1 MTKPVGPVLRMSDDV
16 DAIVAA
22 IVDDNP
28 GQEVTIVDQGAYTR
42 VSADGELR
50 VTRESIER
58 YLGRDF
64 EMRQLEGLMSAF
76 AGRIDMTSQEVR
88 WRLTSEDHAE
98 ARPPRPQRRLKTW
111 SSLGQLGR
119 IPSEYEVVTHN
130 LNYTTRPN
138 RTSALES
145 NPTTPANMWLLT
157 YRDKSPL
164 RADDWRGFRDPD
176 EITYRKY
183 VTMQDE
189 QETVVEG
196 VLDEY
201 GSAGHDASL
210 PKRWVECLATLFTPT
225 RFPVH
230 ALQMC
235 TAYLGHM
242 APASYISNCA
252 VFGAGDLLRRVSLV
266 AYRTRQL
273 ADATKSSIGSTERLM
288 WQRNEAWQPAREAL
302 EKLLTAYDW
311 GECFTAMNLVLRPT
325 LDQILVRQLANVAHD
340 NDDGLT
346 WLLLCN
352 LAVDVDRCTRWSTA
366 LAEYAIEQRA
376 GNRDVLQRWVARWTP
391 RAEAAAAG
399 LGQLFEQLPS
409 GGRSAKSVEDA
420 ANSARRRVLNQAG
433 LSE

>member
-1 MTKPVGPVLRMSDDV
+1 MT
-16 DAIVAA
+16 
-22 IVDDNP
+22 
-28 GQEVTIVDQGAYTR
+28 
-42 VSADGELR
+42 
-50 VTRESIER
+50 
-58 YLGRDF
+58 
-64 EMRQLEGLMSAF
+64 
-76 AGRIDMTSQEVR
+76 
-88 WRLTSEDHAE
+88 E
-98 ARPPRPQRRLKTW
+98 ASPPRPTRKLKTW
-111 SSLGQLGR
+111 SSFGQLRR
-119 IPSEYEVVTHN
+119 IPSEYEIVTHG
-130 LNYTTRPN
+130 LNYTNRPN

-145 NPTTPANMWLLT
+145 NPTTPVNMWYLT

-164 RADDWRGFRDPD
+164 QAGDWTGFRDPD

-201 GSAGHDASL
+201 GAAGHDASL
-210 PKRWVECLATLFTPT
+210 SDGWAGCLATMFTPT

-273 ADATKSSIGSTERLM
+273 ADAARSSIGTTERQI
-288 WQRNEAWQPAREAL
+288 WERHEAWQPAREAL
-302 EKLLTAYDW
+302 EKLLIAYDW

-325 LDQILVRQLANVAHD
+325 LDEILLRQLANAAHD
-340 NDDGLT
+340 AGDDLT
-346 WLLLCN
+346 WLLLTN
-352 LAVDVDRCTRWSTA
+352 LAVDADRCARWSASLARYAIDQRAENEGVLRHWVDRW
-366 LAEYAIEQRA
+366 I
-376 GNRDVLQRWVARWTP
+376 P

-399 LGQLFEQLPS
+399 LGQLFEQLPDR
-409 GGRSAKSVEDA
+409 GRSAEDVVNA
-420 ANSARRRVLNQAG
+420 ANSARRRMLSEAG
-433 LSE
+433 LAG

>member
-1 MTKPVGPVLRMSDDV
+1 MT
-16 DAIVAA
+16 
-22 IVDDNP
+22 
-28 GQEVTIVDQGAYTR
+28 
-42 VSADGELR
+42 
-50 VTRESIER
+50 
-58 YLGRDF
+58 
-64 EMRQLEGLMSAF
+64 
-76 AGRIDMTSQEVR
+76 
-88 WRLTSEDHAE
+88 
-98 ARPPRPQRRLKTW
+98 RPQRRLKTW

-119 IPSEYEVVTHN
+119 IPSEYEIVTHA

-145 NPTTPANMWLLT
+145 NPTTPANMWFLT
-157 YRDKSPL
+157 YRDNSPL
-164 RADDWRGFRDPD
+164 RADDWLGFRDPD
-176 EITYRKY
+176 EMTYRKY

-201 GSAGHDASL
+201 GPRPHDASL
-210 PKRWVECLATLFTPT
+210 HGWWVDCLATLFTPT

-230 ALQMC
+230 VLQMC

-252 VFGAGDLLRRVSLV
+252 VFATGDLLRRVSLV

-273 ADATKSSIGSTERLM
+273 ADATGTTIGRRERAV
-288 WQRNEAWQPAREAL
+288 WERDAAWQAARQAL

-325 LDQILVRQLANVAHD
+325 LDEILVRQLANTAHD

-346 WLLLCN
+346 WLLLGN
-352 LAVDVDRCTRWSTA
+352 LGVDVDRCTRWSTA
-366 LAEYAIEQRA
+366 LARYAIEQRA
-376 GNRDVLQRWVARWTP
+376 GNREVLMRWVGKWTP

-399 LGQLFEQLPS
+399 LALLFEP
-409 GGRSAKSVEDA
+409 GGRSAGSVVTA
-420 ANSARRRVLNQAG
+420 AGAARRRVLGEAG
-433 LSE
+433 LGE

>member
-1 MTKPVGPVLRMSDDV
+1 V
-16 DAIVAA
+16 VA
-22 IVDDNP
+22 
-28 GQEVTIVDQGAYTR
+28 
-42 VSADGELR
+42 
-50 VTRESIER
+50 
-58 YLGRDF
+58 
-64 EMRQLEGLMSAF
+64 
-76 AGRIDMTSQEVR
+76 
-88 WRLTSEDHAE
+88 
-98 ARPPRPQRRLKTW
+98 RRLKTW

-130 LNYTTRPN
+130 LNYTTRQG

-145 NPTTPANMWLLT
+145 NPTTPANMWFLT

-164 RADDWRGFRDPD
+164 QAGNWGGFRDPD

-196 VLDEY
+196 VLEEY
-201 GSAGHDASL
+201 GAAGHDASL
-210 PKRWVECLATLFTPT
+210 PTWWLECLATLFTPT

-235 TAYLGHM
+235 TAYLGYM

-273 ADATKSSIGSTERLM
+273 ADATSSSIGSTERAE
-288 WQRNEAWQPAREAL
+288 WERNEAWQPAREAL

-325 LDQILVRQLANVAHD
+325 LDQILLRQLANIAHD
-340 NDDGLT
+340 NNDDLT
-346 WLLLCN
+346 WLLLAN
-352 LAVDVDRCTRWSTA
+352 LAVDADRCMRWSTA
-366 LAEYAIEQRA
+366 LAEYAMQQRP
-376 GNRDVLQRWVARWTP
+376 GNRDVMQRWIARWTP

-399 LGQLFEQLPS
+399 LGQLFERLPC
-409 GGRSAKSVEDA
+409 GGRSAQTVENA
-420 ANSARRRVLNQAG
+420 ANSARRRVLHEAG
-433 LSE
+433 LAG

>member
-1 MTKPVGPVLRMSDDV
+1 MT
-16 DAIVAA
+16 
-22 IVDDNP
+22 
-28 GQEVTIVDQGAYTR
+28 E
-42 VSADGELR
+42 
-50 VTRESIER
+50 
-58 YLGRDF
+58 
-64 EMRQLEGLMSAF
+64 
-76 AGRIDMTSQEVR
+76 AG
-88 WRLTSEDHAE
+88 
-98 ARPPRPQRRLKTW
+98 PPRPKRRLKTW

-119 IPSEYEVVTHN
+119 IPTEYEIVTHN

-145 NPTTPANMWLLT
+145 NPTTPANMWFLT

-176 EITYRKY
+176 QITYRKY

-189 QETVVEG
+189 QETVVER

-201 GSAGHDASL
+201 GPAGHDASL
-210 PKRWVECLATLFTPT
+210 PEQWVEGLATLFTPT

-235 TAYLGHM
+235 TAYLGQM

-273 ADATKSSIGSTERLM
+273 ADATSSSIGSTERVV
-288 WQRNEAWQPAREAL
+288 WERHEAWQPAREAL

-325 LDQILVRQLANVAHD
+325 LEQVLIRQLANAARD
-340 NDDGLT
+340 NNDDLT
-346 WLLLCN
+346 WLLLGN
-352 LAVDVDRCTRWSTA
+352 LAADADRCTRWSLA
-366 LAEYAIEQRA
+366 LARYAIEQRA
-376 GNRDVLQRWVARWTP
+376 GNRDVLQRWIARWTP

-399 LGQLFEQLPS
+399 LSQLFEQLPP
-409 GGRSAKSVEDA
+409 GGRSAETVENA
-420 ANSARRRVLNQAG
+420 ANSARHRVLSEAG
-433 LSE
+433 LAE

>member
-1 MTKPVGPVLRMSDDV
+1 MT
-16 DAIVAA
+16 
-22 IVDDNP
+22 
-28 GQEVTIVDQGAYTR
+28 
-42 VSADGELR
+42 
-50 VTRESIER
+50 
-58 YLGRDF
+58 
-64 EMRQLEGLMSAF
+64 
-76 AGRIDMTSQEVR
+76 
-88 WRLTSEDHAE
+88 E
-98 ARPPRPQRRLKTW
+98 APPPRPKRRLKTW

-119 IPSEYEVVTHN
+119 IPSEYEIVTHN
-130 LNYTTRPN
+130 LNYTTRAN

-145 NPTTPANMWLLT
+145 NPTTPANMWFLT

-164 RADDWRGFRDPD
+164 QGDWRGFRDPD

-189 QETVVEG
+189 QETVIEG

-201 GSAGHDASL
+201 GPAKHDASL
-210 PKRWVECLATLFTPT
+210 PGPWLQGLATLFTST

-235 TAYLGHM
+235 TAYLGSM
-242 APASYISNCA
+242 APGSGISNCA

-273 ADATKSSIGSTERLM
+273 ADATSSSIGSTERVV
-288 WQRNEAWQPAREAL
+288 WERNEAWQPAREAL

-325 LDQILVRQLANVAHD
+325 LDQILIRQLANVAHD
-340 NDDGLT
+340 NNDDLT
-346 WLLLCN
+346 WLLLGN
-352 LAVDVDRCTRWSTA
+352 LAVDADRCTRWTAA

-409 GGRSAKSVEDA
+409 AGRSAETVENA
-420 ANSARRRVLNQAG
+420 ANSARRRVLNEAG
-433 LSE
+433 LTG